1 MSLKLELSI
10 CLLHK
15 IEFLIFYQG
24 TIYLDDKNE
33 DRFRDFTDGNLKLQ
47 KICFN
52 LLTTGS

>member
-10 CLLHK
+10 CLQQK

-33 DRFRDFTDGNLKLQ
+33 DRFRDLTDCNLKLQ